1 MNGNERPK
9 PRTASRVAELR
20 PSNASTV
27 GAPAMP
33 NPARTRARQMVI
45 EHARLMPTQRFRAKK
60 WPSQEESARAGGV
73 RGPWRRAPVETP
85 AVGRCRQRVLQVA
98 AVGKLFGCHIPGD
111 TPCSQNCMLHS
122 RCCMLQVA
130 IVDRRFPGVTCMPQW
145 RHVCPRRKCC
155 EGTRCEPTAA
165 LAQYTLVCLWL
176 TDELTAARVLSANVR
191 CKPHYSVRNRI

>member
-1 MNGNERPK
+1 MRFVHDEAASGRCYERQ
-9 PRTASRVAELR
+9 RASKTKDSE
-20 PSNASTV
+20 PSSRAPPIQCKHV

-45 EHARLMPTQRFRAKK
+45 EHARLMPTQRFLAKK

-111 TPCSQNCMLHS
+111 TPCSHNCMLHS

-130 IVDRRFPGVTCMPQW
+130 VVDRRFPGVMCMPQW

-155 EGTRCEPTAA
+155 EGTRCEPTALGLGTVYVGLS
-165 LAQYTLVCLWL
+165 LA
-176 TDELTAARVLSANVR
+176 D
-191 CKPHYSVRNRI
+191 

>member
-1 MNGNERPK
+1 MQARGCTGDAQS
-9 PRTASRVAELR
+9 RTH
-20 PSNASTV
+20 
-27 GAPAMP
+27 
-33 NPARTRARQMVI
+33 ARTPNGHRACALDA
-45 EHARLMPTQRFRAKK
+45 HATLPR
-60 WPSQEESARAGGV
+60 EEMAVVSAWAGGV

-111 TPCSQNCMLHS
+111 TPCSHNCMLHS

-130 IVDRRFPGVTCMPQW
+130 VVDRRFPGVTCMPQW

-155 EGTRCEPTAA
+155 EGTRCEPTALGLG

-176 TDELTAARVLSANVR
+176 TDGRTAARVLSANVR
-191 CKPHYSVRNRI
+191 CNPHHSVRNRI